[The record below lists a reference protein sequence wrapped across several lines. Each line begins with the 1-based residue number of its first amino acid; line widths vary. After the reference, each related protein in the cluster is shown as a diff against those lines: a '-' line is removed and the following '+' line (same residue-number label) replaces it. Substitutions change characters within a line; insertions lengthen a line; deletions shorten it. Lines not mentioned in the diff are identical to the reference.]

1 MLNHFDLLLFCNIL
15 KYNEFLKF
23 KPELVF
29 EIV

>member
-1 MLNHFDLLLFCNIL
+1 MLNYFDLLLFCNIL
-15 KYNEFLKF
+15 KYNEILKF